1 MLREEKITEKGIIT
15 IDKVEESIRYLK
27 AFEPH
32 NGEGYFLA
40 FSGGK
45 DSCVLKSL
53 ADKAGVKYDAHYH
66 VTSVDPPEL
75 VRFIRKYH
83 PDVIFDYPKDARWD
97 EKKQEEVEY
106 TVTMWNLIPQK
117 AMPPTRLVRYCCEYL
132 KEGGGAGRKCL
143 TGVRKAES
151 ARRARGRALVNL
163 GNNKATSKMLMNDN
177 DESREIVEN
186 CYQRMKTLINP
197 IIDWSDE
204 DVWEYIKAEN
214 LPYCEL
220 YDKGFKRIGCIG
232 CPMNTKAAQELE
244 RYPKYKQAYLRA
256 FEKMLI
262 NNKAKGIINKC
273 NWETAQDVM
282 DWWLGLG
289 NQTDEAQI
297 QIFESEDEE

>member
-1 MLREEKITEKGIIT
+1 MLREEKITENGIIT

-27 AFEPH
+27 AFEPR

-53 ADKAGVKYDAHYH
+53 ADKAGVKYDAHYY

-83 PDVIFDYPKDARWD
+83 PDVIFDYPKGVRWD
-97 EKKQEEVEY
+97 EKKQEEIEY
-106 TVTMWNLIPQK
+106 TITMWNLIPQK
-117 AMPPTRLVRYCCEYL
+117 TMPPTRLVRYCCAQL
-132 KEGGGAGRKCL
+132 KEVGGEARKCL

-151 ARRARGRALVNL
+151 SRRARNRSLVNL
-163 GNNKATSKMLMNDN
+163 GGKNASKMLMNDN

-186 CYQRMKTLINP
+186 CYQRMKTVINP

-204 DVWEYIKAEN
+204 DVWEYIKTEN
-214 LPYCEL
+214 IPYCEL
-220 YDKGFKRIGCIG
+220 YDKGFARIGCIG
-232 CPMNTKAAQELE
+232 CPMSTNAAKELD

-256 FEKMLI
+256 FDKMLA
-262 NNKAKGIINKC
+262 NNRGKIR
-273 NWETAQDVM
+273 NWSTAQDVM
-282 DWWLGLG
+282 NWWLGAA
-289 NQTDEAQI
+289 NCVDEKQMKMD
-297 QIFESEDEE
+297 ESENET